1 MISGGDPRMCDSNTD
16 CKEDWDQKHCLT
28 EDFQGTETLV
38 VSGGESRTRGVYQL
52 ERRNGTG
59 VPLFY
64 SRVDGWGFIR
74 WWRGSGGEGEW
85 LIGGE
90 EAGVVTVVYTAQG
103 SQRSVPSTDWT
114 DNLGNGAFDILVRS
128 TDASVATL
136 LERETLEEDEDV
148 ITCKDKDGRLL
159 KLSKEDERVCDGVT
173 WDCQQGRDER
183 CPFRSTLMNTSFLI
197 VSGTDSRDGV
207 YEIQNDT
214 SGKASHYKQVDGKGL
229 IVPFKDQ
236 WKLGSGRSHKNFKL
250 LFQSAKNNRTIPE
263 TGWMDA
269 AGEPVNV
276 RVSKVPKSVNRLMLV
291 ESEDEYEVPEG
302 LLCVANRNGQRTEP
316 RRLFI
321 YNEEKKKCDATWH
334 CDNGRKIR

>member
-1 MISGGDPRMCDSNTD
+1 M
-16 CKEDWDQKHCLT
+16 
-28 EDFQGTETLV
+28 
-38 VSGGESRTRGVYQL
+38 
-52 ERRNGTG
+52 
-59 VPLFY
+59 
-64 SRVDGWGFIR
+64 
-74 WWRGSGGEGEW
+74 
-85 LIGGE
+85 
-90 EAGVVTVVYTAQG
+90 
-103 SQRSVPSTDWT
+103 
-114 DNLGNGAFDILVRS
+114 
-128 TDASVATL
+128 
-136 LERETLEEDEDV
+136 EEDEDV

-173 WDCQQGRDER
+173 RDCQQGRDER
-183 CPFRSTLMNTSFLI
+183 CPFRSTLTNTSFLI

-207 YEIQNDT
+207 YEIQSDT

-236 WKLGSGRSHKNFKL
+236 WKLGSGWSHKNFKL

-302 LLCVANRNGQRTEP
+302 LLCTANRYGQMTEP